1 MVRSLQRLAIHGY
14 KNFQMIFFQKL
25 ISLKQHIPTSIDGQ
39 QVKVTNGYLNFQFSQ
54 KPLFSE
60 DKLDKK
66 TGSFFS
72 MEKNMGHQ
80 MEKLSLFL
88 KEKDW
93 RPMHKQTLSL
103 HQTAQAKTTL
113 ETKSRDLQQ
122 PILRYILAVVSYN
135 KSCYTLGR

>member
-25 ISLKQHIPTSIDGQ
+25 ISLKWHIPTSIDGQ

-66 TGSFFS
+66 NWVILLHGEKYGSLDGKVKLILKGKRLEANAQTNPFLAPNGTS
-72 MEKNMGHQ
+72 KNYLRNKVKRSSVAYTTIYFGCSFIQ
-80 MEKLSLFL
+80 QKL
-88 KEKDW
+88 
-93 RPMHKQTLSL
+93 L
-103 HQTAQAKTTL
+103 HT
-113 ETKSRDLQQ
+113 R
-122 PILRYILAVVSYN
+122 
-135 KSCYTLGR
+135 